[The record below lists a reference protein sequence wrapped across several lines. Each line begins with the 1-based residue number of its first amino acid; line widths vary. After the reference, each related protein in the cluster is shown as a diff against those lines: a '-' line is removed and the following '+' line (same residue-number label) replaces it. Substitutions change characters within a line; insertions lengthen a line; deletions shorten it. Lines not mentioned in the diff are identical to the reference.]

1 MSVARIER
9 GSFQAGEFAPLL
21 RSCVHSGISGRLEVA
36 GEEGVRSLWLES
48 GRVRAVTSRLEEE
61 KLGRWLVA
69 RERLDSNRM
78 ALTLLRQREGVRFGS
93 LLVDEG
99 LLEPEDL
106 ARELEELAV
115 SIVSRLL
122 LTAGDFALLPEDF
135 PLDAATLQ
143 MSTASL
149 LVRAVRVLPVEQIR
163 SGLVDP
169 KQFLVALEDRLGWG
183 EGATLSPHEAFL
195 YSRVDGC
202 TTVVQLRRL
211 TPMGDDDCVR
221 AAAALITAG
230 LAELR
235 TEPVRGG
242 EALDRS
248 ATPDSGGDDP
258 MEFSPEQQAEYEEIS
273 RLATELPHQD
283 YYRRLALTPT
293 ASREEIQAGYREL
306 TSRYR
311 VERAQEPHLR
321 VLRREL
327 EAIQV
332 ALQDAFNTVGYAE
345 RRARYDAH
353 LRQGEV
359 SGAEV
364 AVVDRQRTAAR
375 SEVVEANTRRAAE
388 LIRSGDYGMA
398 VELLDQAVRFD
409 PRPDTLLMLARLE
422 LRNPMWSQRGLSHLR
437 MAVSLQPDCVEAW
450 LELAKFWA
458 RRQQPSKQ
466 AQCLERVLEREPD
479 HPEALRL
486 LKGLPASVRGTLGRH
501 G

>member
-1 MSVARIER
+1 MSMDRIER
-9 GSFQAGEFAPLL
+9 GSFQVGEFASLL
-21 RSCVHSGISGRLEVA
+21 RSFVHAGISGKLEVA
-36 GEEGVRSLWLES
+36 GKEGVRSLWLES
-48 GRVRAVTSRLEEE
+48 GRVRAVVSQMEAE

-78 ALTLLRQREGVRFGS
+78 ALSLLRQPEGVRFGS

-99 LLEPEDL
+99 LLEPEEL

-122 LTAGDFALLPEDF
+122 LTAGDFAVVPEEL

-149 LVRAVRVLPVEQIR
+149 LVRAVRVLPAGEIR
-163 SGLVDP
+163 TLLVDP
-169 KQFLVALEDRLGWG
+169 KLYLVALEDQLGWG
-183 EGATLSPHEAFL
+183 EGATLSPQEAYL

-202 TTVVQLRRL
+202 TTVVQLHRL

-221 AAAALITAG
+221 AVAALITAG

-235 TEPVRGG
+235 GEPVRGG
-242 EALDRS
+242 EVLDRQ
-248 ATPDSGGDDP
+248 ATPDAGGDDP
-258 MEFSPEQQAEYEEIS
+258 MEFTAEQRAEYEEIS
-273 RLATELPHQD
+273 QFAAELPHQD
-283 YYRRLALTPT
+283 YYRRLSLTPAAT
-293 ASREEIQAGYREL
+293 REEIQAGFREL
-306 TSRYR
+306 TARYR

-327 EAIQV
+327 DAIQV

-353 LRQGEV
+353 LSQADDSPVEASASV
-359 SGAEV
+359 L
-364 AVVDRQRTAAR
+364 QRTEAR
-375 SEVVEANTRRAAE
+375 SEVVEANARRAAE

-398 VELLDQAVRFD
+398 VQLLDQAVRFD
-409 PRPDTLLMLARLE
+409 PRPDILLMLARLE

-437 MAVSLQPDCVEAW
+437 MAVSLQPDLVEAW

-466 AQCLERVLEREPD
+466 AQCLERVLEREPE

-486 LKGLPASVRGTLGRH
+486 LKALPGSVRSRSGRH